1 MVLKMNEAVSNMT
14 KNKSR
19 AEALLKQMTLREKVG
34 QLAQKPHGFKAYE
47 RDENGEIVLTEDF
60 KQYVLRF
67 GGIGKL
73 YGFFRADPWS
83 RRGYRTGGIVAS
95 EREKAY
101 NLLQKFVVEN
111 TRLGIPVLMEGDA
124 PHGRQVLDGIIYP
137 VSLNV
142 GCSFNPALYAMQTAE
157 IAYESK
163 IGGVQLPF
171 LSVFDIAADPRWG
184 RSEECFSEDPYLS
197 ARMAEHGVY
206 GMHESGSMVCCK
218 HYLAQGSAI
227 GAHNGGVSNI
237 GEREVREIHL
247 PPAEAAVKAGC
258 EFIMA
263 TYSEIDGEPCHA
275 SSYYLRTV
283 LRDELGFTGV
293 VNADGCAVDNLT
305 AHCGVDEAQAGAIAV
320 RAGVDCGLWD
330 ESMTHLEEAVEKGY
344 ITESEIDEA
353 VLRLLEKKF
362 ECGLMDDPYLEEKG
376 QSVAYLQSGRGQKV
390 AYEMAKESLVL
401 LKNDGILPLRGKK
414 ALLIGGNLENIYYML
429 GDYTPEQKDGKTLKD
444 VFTEN
449 GHEYLQ
455 GWTFED
461 GITVSDE
468 ALDEAVKQAD
478 VIVFG
483 CGGSS
488 VRDFESV
495 YNDAGAILQ
504 AKGKYMDCGEG
515 CDLAELKLK
524 ECQIELLK
532 KLSAYR
538 KPIVSLVVAGRAYVL
553 TEIEQYSNA
562 VVWCGYPG
570 VEGARAVY
578 DTLLGKA
585 NDFGRLSFS
594 LPKSAGQLPV
604 YYNYKRTF
612 TYVDMDEKPLYPF
625 GYGLSYSEFAYS
637 DFALQTA
644 SLAELRSGGKLTLSF
659 NVTNVSDRAGK
670 AVPQLYI
677 HQSGGTITHR
687 VKELKGFEKVAL
699 APSETKRVSFTL
711 GFNELREWSK
721 DKKYEINPHRLT
733 VMLGESCERIV
744 WEEKFEVK

>member
-1 MVLKMNEAVSNMT
+1 MS
-14 KNKSR
+14 KNKDK
-19 AEALLKQMTLREKVG
+19 AKALLKKMTLREKVG

-60 KQYVLRF
+60 KEYVLHF
-67 GGIGKL
+67 GGLGKL

-83 RRGYRTGGIVAS
+83 RRGYRSGGIVAS

-101 NLLQKFVVEN
+101 NILQKFVVEN

-124 PHGRQVLDGIIYP
+124 PHGRQVLDSVIYP

-142 GCSFNPALYAMQTAE
+142 GCSFNPALYAVQTAE
-157 IAYESK
+157 IGYESK

-171 LSVFDIAADPRWG
+171 LSVFDIAIDPRWG
-184 RSEECFSEDPYLS
+184 RMEECFSEDPYLS
-197 ARMAEHGVY
+197 ARMTEYGVC
-206 GMHESGSMVCCK
+206 GMHEAGSMVCCK

-293 VNADGCAVDNLT
+293 VNADGCAIDNLMY
-305 AHCGVDEAQAGAIAV
+305 HCGVDAPKAAAIAV
-320 RAGVDCGLWD
+320 QSGVDCGLWD
-330 ESMTHLEEAVEKGY
+330 ESLTYLEEAVEKGY
-344 ITESEIDEA
+344 ITETEIDEA
-353 VLRLLEKKF
+353 VFRLLEKKF
-362 ECGLMDDPYLEEKG
+362 ECGLMDNPYLEEKG

-401 LKNDGILPLRGKK
+401 LKNDGVLPLQGQKV
-414 ALLIGGNLENIYYML
+414 LLIGGNLENIYYML
-429 GDYTPEQKDGKTLKD
+429 GDYTPEHKEGKTLKE
-444 VFTEN
+444 VFTQK
-449 GHEYLQ
+449 GAAYLQ

-468 ALDEAVKQAD
+468 ELDKAVAQAD
-478 VIVFG
+478 VIIFG

-495 YNDAGAILQ
+495 YNDAGAIIET
-504 AKGKYMDCGEG
+504 KGKYMDCGEG

-524 ECQIELLK
+524 DCQIELLK
-532 KLSAYR
+532 KLSAYQ

-553 TEIEQYSNA
+553 TDVEKLSNA
-562 VVWCGYPG
+562 LVWCGYAG
-570 VEGARAVY
+570 MEGARAVY
-578 DTLLGKA
+578 DTLCGNA

-594 LPKSAGQLPV
+594 IPKSVGQLPV
-604 YYNYKRTF
+604 VYNVKKRAP
-612 TYVDMDEKPLYPF
+612 YVDMDDKPLYPF
-625 GYGLSYSEFAYS
+625 GYGLSYSEFSYS
-637 DFALQTA
+637 DFAIQTA
-644 SLAELRSGGKLTLSF
+644 SLAELKSGKKITLSF

-677 HQSGGTITHR
+677 RQSGGTVTHR
-687 VKELKGFEKVAL
+687 IKELKGFEKLAL
-699 APSETKRVSFTL
+699 AAGETKRVCFTL
-711 GFNELREWSK
+711 GFDELKEWSTARR
-721 DKKYEINPHRLT
+721 YEINPHRLT
-733 VMLGESCERIV
+733 VMLGESSEYIV
-744 WEEKFEVK
+744 WETELEIK

>member
-1 MVLKMNEAVSNMT
+1 MS
-14 KNKSR
+14 KNRSR
-19 AEALLKQMTLREKVG
+19 AEALLKKMTLREKVG
-34 QLAQKPHGFKAYE
+34 QLAQNFHGFKAYE
-47 RDENGEIVLTEDF
+47 RDEKGEIILTEAF
-60 KQYVLRF
+60 KEYVLRF

-83 RRGYRTGGIVAS
+83 RRGYRTGGILAS

-101 NLLQKFVVEN
+101 NILQKFVVEN

-124 PHGRQVLDGIIYP
+124 PHGRQVLDSVIYP

-171 LSVFDIAADPRWG
+171 LSVFDVAVDPRWG
-184 RSEECFSEDPYLS
+184 RMEECFSEDPYLS
-197 ARMAEHGVY
+197 ARMTEYGVC
-206 GMHESGSMVCCK
+206 GMHEAGSMVCCK

-227 GAHNGGVSNI
+227 GAHNGGISNI

-275 SSYYLRTV
+275 SSYYLRSV

-293 VNADGCAVDNLT
+293 VNADGCAVDDLQWL
-305 AHCGVDEAQAGAIAV
+305 CGVDEVQAGAVAV

-330 ESMTHLEEAVEKGY
+330 ESLTHLEEGVERGY
-344 ITESEIDEA
+344 ITEAEIDES
-353 VLRLLEKKF
+353 VLRLIEKKF
-362 ECGLMDDPYLEEKG
+362 DCGLMDNPYLEEKG

-401 LKNDGILPLRGKK
+401 LKNDGVLPLQGKK

-429 GDYTPEQKDGKTLKD
+429 GDYTPEQKGGKTLKD
-444 VFTEN
+444 VFTAN

-461 GITVSDE
+461 GITVSDA
-468 ALDEAVKQAD
+468 ALDEAVQAAD

-495 YNDAGAILQ
+495 YNDAGAIIQ

-524 ECQIELLK
+524 DCQIALLK
-532 KLSAYR
+532 KLSAYK
-538 KPIVSLVVAGRAYVL
+538 KPIVSLMIAGRAYVM
-553 TEIEQYSNA
+553 TEIAARSNA
-562 VVWCGYPG
+562 VLWCGYAG
-570 VEGARAVY
+570 CEGAQAIY
-578 DTLLGKA
+578 DSVMGVA

-594 LPKSAGQLPV
+594 LPKSVGQLPI
-604 YYNYKRTF
+604 YYNYKTTF
-612 TYVDMDEKPLYPF
+612 KYVDMDEKPLYAF
-625 GYGLSYSEFAYS
+625 GHGLSYSEFSYS
-637 DFALQTA
+637 DFELERATLN
-644 SLAELRSGGKLTLSF
+644 ELRKGGKITLSF
-659 NVTNVSDRAGK
+659 NVTNISNRAGK
-670 AVPQLYI
+670 AVPQLYVK
-677 HQSGGTITHR
+677 QFGGTISHR
-687 VKELKGFEKVAL
+687 NKELKGFEKVAL
-699 APSETKRVSFTL
+699 AAGETKRVCFTL
-711 GFNELREWSK
+711 GFDELKEWSTA
-721 DKKYEINPHRLT
+721 KKYALNPHCLT
-733 VMLGESCERIV
+733 VMLGESSDRIV
-744 WEEKFEVK
+744 WEEKFEVQ